1 MKSIFTENRTALI
14 TGASAGI
21 GFELTKLLAHRLD
34 ALVVVARRAE
44 RLAQLANEL
53 QAQLPKLRVIV
64 EGADLSNPDGV
75 ESLLK
80 RLDAHGLTVDV
91 LVNNAGLGEA
101 ELFERSS
108 WNRIQQIIAVNV
120 LAMLRLAHYFLPGM
134 ISQGHGALLNIGS
147 GAGYAAM
154 PNAAVYTASKHFVR
168 VFTESLRA
176 QLAGTGISVSEAAP
190 GPVESEFDQVAGI
203 EGGATPGQGI
213 FRITAKECATDIV
226 REFEKGSPVIFP
238 GRSYSLLMKA
248 QPLMPRRLISR
259 QMAQAARQIRDRASK
274 RAA

>member
-21 GFELTKLLAHRLD
+21 GFELTKLLAGKLD
-34 ALVVVARRAE
+34 ALVVVARRTE
-44 RLAQLANEL
+44 RLTQLKNDL
-53 QAQLPKLRVIV
+53 QAQLPKLGVSV
-64 EGADLSNPDGV
+64 ESADLSNPGGV
-75 ESLLK
+75 ENLLK
-80 RLDAHGLTVDV
+80 RLDERRLGVDV

-101 ELFERSS
+101 ELFERSPWS
-108 WNRIQQIIAVNV
+108 RIQQIVAVNV
-120 LAMLRLAHYFLPGM
+120 LAMLRLSHHLLPPM
-134 ISQGHGALLNIGS
+134 IRRGHGAILNIGS

-168 VFTESLRA
+168 AFTESLRA
-176 QLAGTGISVSEAAP
+176 QLASTGITISEAAP

-203 EGGATPGQGI
+203 EGGATPGQSL
-213 FRITAKECATDIV
+213 FRITARECAADIV
-226 REFEKGSPVIFP
+226 SEFENGSPVIFP
-238 GRSYSLLMKA
+238 GRSYGWLMKA